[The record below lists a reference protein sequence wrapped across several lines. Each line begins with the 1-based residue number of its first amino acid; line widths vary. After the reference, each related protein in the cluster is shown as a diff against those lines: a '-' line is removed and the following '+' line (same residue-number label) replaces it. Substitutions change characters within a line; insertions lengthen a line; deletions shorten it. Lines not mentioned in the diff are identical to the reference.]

1 MWNNPYN
8 RPVEFYPSREQEER
22 WEGEAMDKADTYFTN
37 KAVAEMGITPADVQR
52 AWQEAVIA
60 ADLYEIASKRNYPR
74 HVIEERREEMCSA
87 SNAAA
92 NLQCL
97 YYEQQE
103 VC

>member
-1 MWNNPYN
+1 MTLTLT
-8 RPVEFYPSREQEER
+8 RPRQ
-22 WEGEAMDKADTYFTN
+22 WQ
-37 KAVAEMGITPADVQR
+37 GITPADVQR

-60 ADLYEIASKRNYPR
+60 ADLYEIASKRNFPR

>member
-1 MWNNPYN
+1 MNTQVSTQ
-8 RPVEFYPSREQEER
+8 RGIAIQ
-22 WEGEAMDKADTYFTN
+22 DTR
-37 KAVAEMGITPADVQR
+37 ITPADVER
-52 AWQEAVIA
+52 VWQEAIIA
-60 ADLYEIASKRNYPR
+60 ADLYEIASKRNFPR